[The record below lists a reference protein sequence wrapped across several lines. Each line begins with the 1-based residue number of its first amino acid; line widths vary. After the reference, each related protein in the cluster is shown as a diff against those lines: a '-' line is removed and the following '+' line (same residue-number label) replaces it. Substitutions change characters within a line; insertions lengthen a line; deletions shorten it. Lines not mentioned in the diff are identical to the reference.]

1 MRALR
6 GRENTDDRDQEHDR
20 EDAEDVPED
29 GDGVVAL
36 SRAAPGVLWFSRER
50 NPAVMAQFVRL
61 RVIDPE
67 EAYWQRGIEATTW
80 WLREIG
86 NPALRVPYTVVT
98 PQDAGR
104 ADRPSARQRISEQRR
119 AYAAGTLEAGRWTSR
134 SSSGMVWS

>member
-1 MRALR
+1 
-6 GRENTDDRDQEHDR
+6 
-20 EDAEDVPED
+20 
-29 GDGVVAL
+29 
-36 SRAAPGVLWFSRER
+36 
-50 NPAVMAQFVRL
+50 MAQFVRL

-67 EAYWQRGIEATTW
+67 EAYCQRGIEATTW

-104 ADRPSARQRISEQRR
+104 ADRHPLGSGSPSSDGPMQPE
-119 AYAAGTLEAGRWTSR
+119 RWRPGGWPSW